1 MFHGYF
7 VHCKQYCKT
16 FSVLS
21 YCKQY
26 CKHYCTS
33 CSNSKG
39 KKTDLLFTEM
49 LLNVNITCGHT
60 VPNQEIECKNGGL
73 HVLHVKT
80 ET

>member
-1 MFHGYF
+1 MDILFTVSNTVKRFLFYHI
-7 VHCKQYCKT
+7 VNST
-16 FSVLS
+16 VN
-21 YCKQY
+21 
-26 CKHYCTS
+26 TTVPPVV
-33 CSNSKG
+33 NSKG

-60 VPNQEIECKNGGL
+60 VPNQDIECKNGGL